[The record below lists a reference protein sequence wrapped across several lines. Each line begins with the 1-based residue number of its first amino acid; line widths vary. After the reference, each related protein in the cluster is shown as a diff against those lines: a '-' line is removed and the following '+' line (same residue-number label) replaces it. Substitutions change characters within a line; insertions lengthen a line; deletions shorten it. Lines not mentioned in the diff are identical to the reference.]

1 MAFKKRPTN
10 GFFDPNIAI
19 GGEKVPYGGDNEIKF
34 LGLPVDLDL
43 SVSKCQELLLQRL
56 RVFCERV
63 DTLPLKSVQK
73 LKIYKLCICPRL
85 SWLRSV
91 QEYPFSCIERHLEP
105 IATSYLKK
113 WCHISRCA
121 NTSCLYLPSTNLGL
135 NMPSIS
141 SLYKSLQIG
150 RYYHLLS
157 STDNRVQRLAD
168 SKCLREKGDTRHKFR
183 SSSATASI
191 LKDLAK
197 VSSQKMKSH
206 LKSHVQSADATRRLQ
221 YLKSCPI
228 QGSLQRLPSFHGEV
242 IWANVLS
249 HLNDKVLSFAI
260 NAVQDVLSHN
270 VNLHR
275 WHKEDSKACPLCGQN
290 QTLMHVLNNCKAS
303 LHSNRYTWRH
313 NSVLGVIAAFVKCS
327 LQNHGE

>member
-1 MAFKKRPTN
+1 MVNKVVSLQTFQGDPLSVAIFNMITCLFADPVLQSELNSAYRFKATGDSLQLLLFADDAALVANSVQNLQKLCKQTDAFLLWSKIEPKVIKCRSLAFKKRPTN

-43 SVSKCQELLLQRL
+43 SVSKRQELLLQRL

-85 SWLRSV
+85 SWLLSV

-121 NTSCLYLPSTNLGL
+121 NTSCLYLPSTSLGL

-150 RYYHLLS
+150 HYYRLLS
-157 STDNRVQRLAD
+157 SSDNRVQRLSD

-183 SSSATASI
+183 ALSATVSI
-191 LKDLAK
+191 LDLAK

-206 LKSHVQSADATRRLQ
+206 LKSHVQSADATR
-221 YLKSCPI
+221 
-228 QGSLQRLPSFHGEV
+228 
-242 IWANVLS
+242 
-249 HLNDKVLSFAI
+249 
-260 NAVQDVLSHN
+260 
-270 VNLHR
+270 
-275 WHKEDSKACPLCGQN
+275 
-290 QTLMHVLNNCKAS
+290 
-303 LHSNRYTWRH
+303 
-313 NSVLGVIAAFVKCS
+313 
-327 LQNHGE
+327 